1 MLSIHDFLIERRQS
15 AVAYLGEDG
24 KPVNFKKPALRPVK
38 LNTKDYNS
46 AAGLMKALVPF
57 LGGQI
62 TKVNNKSI
70 VRDILY
76 LYIKDDN
83 VVSRVEL
90 PDGTDKIR
98 TFKPGENKDYS
109 FKYADI
115 APDIINKI
123 KKLKPG
129 ERYDI
134 ITKYANKDA
143 WALIAYLINCG
154 MGVIADD
161 DSMKYISNRKRP
173 AAEDAKY
180 GFGTLIEYMGSSKNY
195 YLAYVKDGALWL
207 YSGN

>member
-1 MLSIHDFLIERRQS
+1 MLSIHDLLIEQRQG

-24 KPVNFKKPALRPVK
+24 KLINFKNPAHSAVK
-38 LNTKDYNS
+38 LNTKDYNT
-46 AAGLMKALVPF
+46 AWELMEALVPF

-76 LYIKDDN
+76 LYIKDGN

-109 FKYADI
+109 FKYANI

-129 ERYDI
+129 DRYDI

-143 WALIAYLINCG
+143 WSLIAYLINCG
-154 MGVIADD
+154 IGVITDD
-161 DSMKYISNRKRP
+161 DSMKYISNRKRHTI
-173 AAEDAKY
+173 EDAKH
-180 GFGTLIEYMGSSKNY
+180 GFDTLIDYMGSSKNY

>member
-1 MLSIHDFLIERRQS
+1 MQD
-15 AVAYLGEDG
+15 AVLPYLGEDG
-24 KPVNFKKPALRPVK
+24 KPIKFKNPALRAVK
-38 LNTKDYNS
+38 LNTKDYNT
-46 AAGLMKALVPF
+46 AEGLMEALVPF
-57 LGGQI
+57 LGGQL

-90 PDGTDKIR
+90 PDGTNKIR
-98 TFKPGENKDYS
+98 TFKPGENKVYS
-109 FKYADI
+109 FKYANI

-123 KKLKPG
+123 KKLKSG

-154 MGVIADD
+154 ICVIVDD
-161 DSMKYISNRKRP
+161 DSMKYVSNRKRH
-173 AAEDAKY
+173 AIEDAKY
-180 GFGTLIEYMGSSKNY
+180 GFSTLIDYMGSSKNY
-195 YLAYVKDGALWL
+195 YLAYVKYGTLWL